1 MLNDILALIA
11 DDKPAI
17 DDKDEI
23 IRVLTGSLKNAQEA
37 LDEQIRLARILPS
50 MQMVPKQKD
59 TLEVNLQAERARARS
74 NRTNPQ
80 VEQDKI
86 TKAVRN
92 ATHDL
97 RIEVVKAHAEL
108 EKKQF
113 EVHGLKTELD
123 QMKADLKFAWEHVT
137 GEPPSLKEKDDII
150 TSLEEQ
156 LAKAKLDTENATIM
170 GESRHYGAME
180 VSRLEGELAAEQ
192 EKSSRVE
199 HALRSASD
207 LLDTIQTM
215 TTQVNGI
222 VTSAGWGWE

>member
-1 MLNDILALIA
+1 M
-11 DDKPAI
+11 
-17 DDKDEI
+17 
-23 IRVLTGSLKNAQEA
+23 AQEEA
-37 LDEQIRLARILPS
+37 GSWEKKYDEQVALTSVLQSDYDYNVSELESLRLEREQAS
-50 MQMVPKQKD
+50 QKRGEKLD
-59 TLEVNLQAERARARS
+59 ALEQELAVLRS

-92 ATHDL
+92 ATHDM

-137 GEPPSLKEKDDII
+137 EDPPSLKEKDDII

-207 LLDTIQTM
+207 LLDTIQTT